1 MAGFATVIVSRNP
14 DQLTDL
20 PAGTVAAGPDLPS
33 GAPPDLI
40 IENIPEDMELKLEL
54 LGRIEAAYGD
64 HPVVA
69 TNTSSL
75 PIDELAAGLKVYD
88 PHHRRYNHHHLRCCC
103 C

>member
-1 MAGFATVIVSRNP
+1 MIVSRNP

-75 PIDELAAGLKVYD
+75 PIDELAAGLKVSD
-88 PHHRRYNHHHLRCCC
+88 PHQRRHHHHHLHLRRCC
-103 C
+103 